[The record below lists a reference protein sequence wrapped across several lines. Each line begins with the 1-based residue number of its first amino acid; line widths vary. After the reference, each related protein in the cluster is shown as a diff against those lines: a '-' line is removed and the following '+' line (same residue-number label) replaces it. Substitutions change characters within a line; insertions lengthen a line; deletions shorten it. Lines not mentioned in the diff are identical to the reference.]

1 MGHSHKIAISID
13 DALLADLDQAAK
25 RNKVSR
31 SRYVRDAVSAQLR
44 AERRRE
50 IGEQLDA
57 AYSDPEFAEEQR
69 LLAERLLSVSP
80 VSQEA
85 EEW

>member
-1 MGHSHKIAISID
+1 MGHTHKIAISID
-13 DALLADLDQAAK
+13 GALLADLDQAAR

-31 SRYVRDAVSAQLR
+31 SRYVRDAVYAQLR
-44 AERRRE
+44 EERRRE
-50 IGEQLDA
+50 IGERLDA
-57 AYSDPEFAEEQR
+57 AYSDPEFAEQQR
-69 LLAERLLSVSP
+69 LLAERLLSASP